1 MKKPNDRIPADKPLD
16 FDLKGWALFPTI
28 LTLTIALAAFVTSLG
43 GGPDSYQV
51 AGFIVLLCAVV
62 FYSVTFI
69 VGGLCLLLGR
79 FLRKLTGPSR
89 GSLVPERE
97 LWDDSIDG
105 P

>member
-1 MKKPNDRIPADKPLD
+1 MKKAKARIPADKPLD
-16 FDLKGWALFPTI
+16 FDMKGWVLFPTI
-28 LTLTIALAAFVTSLG
+28 LTLTTALAAFVTSLG
-43 GGPDSYQV
+43 GGPDSFQV

-79 FLRKLTGPSR
+79 FLKRLSGPR
-89 GSLVPERE
+89 RRSLASDRE
-97 LWDDSIDG
+97 LWDDWIDG